1 MKMWNSKKKQAY
13 RKVIEA
19 VKKSRAKK
27 AKQVASGF
35 FAGLDYRSLELRA
48 AAAAGVGAYGKGVGA
63 YGKAR
68 YGQQYREVLRVGDR
82 VEDVIGERGYGT
94 LVPSK
99 HEGKLTPT
107 TKFSKVEPQPVGY
120 ELRSYYVEV
129 LWDDFA
135 ATHGAE
141 TRRRVTIRKLSE
153 LQLLAESLNE

>member
-1 MKMWNSKKKQAY
+1 MWNSKKSQPY

-48 AAAAGVGAYGKGVGA
+48 AAAAGVAAYGKGVGA

-99 HEGKLTPT
+99 HEGKLTP
-107 TKFSKVEPQPVGY
+107 KGKKPQPVGY

-129 LWDDFA
+129 LWDDFDGPLREDEGPQ
-135 ATHGAE
+135 TV
-141 TRRRVTIRKLSE
+141 RRVTIRKLSE